1 MLIYSLQR
9 VLLIGVDDHFPFSWQ
24 NCPLHIS
31 KKVEVETHFVFWFQ
45 NCNRFRKQNSTKI
58 PSCPPTPK
66 LFHVVLPV
74 IKHDPL
80 PMTCLTQG
88 ACLAASLL
96 FGSPGGGVL
105 MQDVPAVVQGGFC
118 PQDGAP
124 LSSYTWGY
132 NPITIWPLVGNE
144 GSSSPI
150 YLNVKVEGPSYPT
163 KGQPDKSG
171 FLDPSYPF
179 IGGRL

>member
-1 MLIYSLQR
+1 MVTNYLLTGMILQVRGLYMLIYSLQR
-9 VLLIGVDDHFPFSWQ
+9 VLLMGVDDHFPFSWQ

-45 NCNRFRKQNSTKI
+45 SCNRFRKQNSTKN
-58 PSCPPTPK
+58 PSCSPTPK

-96 FGSPGGGVL
+96 FGSPGGGLWCKMCRLPLIV
-105 MQDVPAVVQGGFC
+105 GGV
-118 PQDGAP
+118 
-124 LSSYTWGY
+124 LSSRWAPKPVIHGVT
-132 NPITIWPLVGNE
+132 TL
-144 GSSSPI
+144 
-150 YLNVKVEGPSYPT
+150 
-163 KGQPDKSG
+163 
-171 FLDPSYPF
+171 
-179 IGGRL
+179 